1 VPFTDA
7 CLISKTN
14 GDVTGYDDVL
24 DYDGK
29 SYDDV
34 PVPVTGCDTVP
45 ISRNI
50 VRLGRPFRAITS
62 GQFAVFYKG
71 DELMGSAK
79 TLSPG
84 PLLHD
89 LQQLDLVKV

>member
-1 VPFTDA
+1 VPFTEA

-14 GDVTGYDDVL
+14 GDVTGYDDVR

-29 SYDDV
+29 TYDDV
-34 PVPVTGCDTVP
+34 PVTGCNTATT
-45 ISRNI
+45 SRNI

-71 DELMGSAK
+71 GS
-79 TLSPG
+79 
-84 PLLHD
+84 HD
-89 LQQLDLVKV
+89 